1 MSTAK
6 KAPEK
11 KAAAKPVAAAPKP
24 AAKPAAKPVATKA
37 APKAAAK
44 PASKGAKGKKLRTAA
59 QEWNGQH
66 SHLFKKAPKVF
77 KVGRDVQPG
86 RDLSR
91 FVNWPQYIRLQ
102 RQRSILKRRLKVPPA
117 INQFTKAVGGSQA
130 KELFRLLKNY
140 RPESPE
146 DKKKRLKAQAAQEA
160 KKEGSSNVDK
170 KAPLALK
177 FGLNHITNLVETKKA
192 KLVVIAHDVD
202 PIDLVVWLPALCRK
216 MDVPYCIVKGKS
228 RLGHLVYKKN
238 AAVVALADVRKE
250 HAAIFQT
257 LVQALRISYNDNVQT
272 RSEWGGGVMGTKF
285 QNQQR
290 AFEKAAAKK
299 LASK

>member
-6 KAPEK
+6 KGADK
-11 KAAAKPVAAAPKP
+11 KVAAAPKAAAKP
-24 AAKPAAKPVATKA
+24 AAKPAATVTKA

-44 PASKGAKGKKLRTAA
+44 PASKGAKGKKLKTAA
-59 QEWNGQH
+59 QEWKGAH
-66 SHLFKKAPKVF
+66 SHLFKKNAKVF
-77 KVGRDVQPG
+77 KVGRDTKPG

-102 RQRSILKRRLKVPPA
+102 RQRAILRRRLKVPPA
-117 INQFTKAVGGSQA
+117 IHQFTKAVQGSQA

-146 DKKKRLKAQAAQEA
+146 DKKKRLKDEAAKEA
-160 KKEGSSNVDK
+160 KKEGSSSDK
-170 KAPLALK
+170 KAPPLALK
-177 FGLNHITNLVETKKA
+177 FGLNHITTLIEKKEA

-238 AAVVALADVRKE
+238 AAVVALTDVRKE
-250 HAAIFQT
+250 HGAIFQT
-257 LVQALRISYNDNVQT
+257 LVQTLRISYNDNVST
-272 RSEWGGGVMGTKF
+272 RTEWGGGIMGTKF
-285 QNQQR
+285 QNQAR

-299 LASK
+299 LSSK